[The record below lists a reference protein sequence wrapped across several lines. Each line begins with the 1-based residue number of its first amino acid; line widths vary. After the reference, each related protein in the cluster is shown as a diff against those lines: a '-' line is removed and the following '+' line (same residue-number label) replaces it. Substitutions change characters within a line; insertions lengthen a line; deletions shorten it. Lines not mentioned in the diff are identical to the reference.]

1 MEHFLFFYVNYP
13 CSYECY
19 LGISK
24 RKVQPICTVHAFFK
38 SYNCGACLFKGTIE
52 YEAHLKHEN
61 EMKRLE
67 AELRGK

>member
-1 MEHFLFFYVNYP
+1 MAWLILLIFSFGVVDAFVNNVIQSIFLYFVQVFF
-13 CSYECY
+13 
-19 LGISK
+19 
-24 RKVQPICTVHAFFK
+24 FMD
-38 SYNCGACLFKGTIE
+38 LFKGTIE

>member
-1 MEHFLFFYVNYP
+1 MD
-13 CSYECY
+13 S
-19 LGISK
+19 
-24 RKVQPICTVHAFFK
+24 
-38 SYNCGACLFKGTIE
+38 FKGTIE